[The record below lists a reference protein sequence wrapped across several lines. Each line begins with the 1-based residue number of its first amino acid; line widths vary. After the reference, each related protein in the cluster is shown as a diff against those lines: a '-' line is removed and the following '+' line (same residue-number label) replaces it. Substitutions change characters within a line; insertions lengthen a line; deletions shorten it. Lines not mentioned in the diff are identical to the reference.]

1 MPSLVLLKEMMKA
14 LRRCVTTR
22 YPFGPPATI
31 IQGYRGEPV
40 IDKEKCTGC
49 AACVQA
55 CSTGTIT
62 MKPGENTRIID
73 VFYGKCAFCQRCEDV
88 CPEDA
93 IHLTERFELAGYE
106 RESLRSYNEVKM
118 SKCANCGS
126 TFFTEPQIDIMKK
139 RVLENIKAD
148 IKAEVQS
155 DLEKYSRYCVD
166 CRRNLSYVIDTHT
179 RKWI

>member
-1 MPSLVLLKEMMKA
+1 MPSLVLLKEMIKA

-31 IQGYRGEPV
+31 IHGYRGQPE

-49 AACVQA
+49 GACAQA
-55 CSTGTIT
+55 CSTEAIRI
-62 MKPGENTRIID
+62 KQGEDTRIID

-93 IHLTERFELAGYE
+93 IRLTERFELAGYE
-106 RESLRSYNEVKM
+106 RESLRVNNEVKM
-118 SKCANCGS
+118 SKCANCGH
-126 TFFTEPQIDIMKK
+126 TFFPDKQVEIMKK

-148 IKAEVQS
+148 IKTEVQS
-155 DLEKYSRYCVD
+155 DLEKYSQYCVN
-166 CRRNLSYVIDTHT
+166 CRRDLSFTMDTHT
-179 RKWI
+179 RKWY